1 MAELRDGD
9 ITCYQLTP
17 EDFGLPY
24 HSKESLAG
32 GTEENRDILAQLLRG
47 KGERAHSMRWPS
59 MAMLLKIFGNEDLRD
74 NAQRALSAIA
84 SGQAYER
91 VVALAA
97 RG

>member
-1 MAELRDGD
+1 
-9 ITCYQLTP
+9 
-17 EDFGLPY
+17 
-24 HSKESLAG
+24 
-32 GTEENRDILAQLLRG
+32 LLQG
-47 KGERAHSMRWPS
+47 KGERAHQHAVAVNV
-59 MAMLLKIFGNEDLRD
+59 AMLLKIFGNEDLRD